1 MAPPNSIKKA
11 TMAQRDHPIILQ
23 YTFVDAFFPS
33 IPLPPSLPP
42 SLPPLVLYLLY
53 DIPCAARCAC
63 RAWLVWL
70 ITISF
75 F

>member
-1 MAPPNSIKKA
+1 MAPPNSFKKA

-23 YTFVDAFFPS
+23 YTFVGAFFSS
-33 IPLPPSLPP
+33 IPLPPSLP
-42 SLPPLVLYLLY
+42 LPVLCLLY